1 MAAAG
6 HNHEPKGWQAKLTLG
21 FRVSAS
27 RTVLADR
34 RRYGP
39 LGVQR
44 AFYPEG
50 PVCHVYLLHPP
61 GGVVGGDTLTV
72 DVTVDADAHALLTTP
87 GATKFYRS
95 AGSTARQTQRL
106 SVGAD
111 AVLEWLPQEN
121 IFFPGANVALDTE
134 VHLHGGAR
142 LAIWEINCLG
152 RPAIDEAFDTG
163 SLDSRLSIFRDG
175 QPVLFERLRLSP
187 ASRRRCAQMAG
198 FPVSG
203 TLVISHAGY
212 AALTAA
218 RALLPVDES
227 GHTAATLID
236 DCLLVRYLGTST
248 EQARKAFSAVWQSL
262 RSVTMGREASLPRI
276 WAT

>member
-1 MAAAG
+1 MSAAAHKAAG
-6 HNHEPKGWQAKLTLG
+6 PGWQAKLTLG
-21 FRVSAS
+21 FRVSGS

-34 RRYGP
+34 QRYGP

-61 GGVVGGDTLTV
+61 GGVVGGDSLTV
-72 DVTVDADAHALLTTP
+72 DVRVDDDAHALITTP

-95 AGSTARQTQRL
+95 AGATAGQTQHL
-106 SVGAD
+106 SVEAD

-121 IFFPGANVALDTE
+121 IFFPGAEVALNTQ
-134 VHLHGGAR
+134 VHLHADAR

-152 RPAIDEAFDTG
+152 RPVIGEAFETG

-175 QPVLFERLRLSP
+175 QPVIFERLRLSP
-187 ASRRRCAQMAG
+187 ESRQRCAQMAG
-198 FPVSG
+198 LPVTG
-203 TLVISHAGY
+203 TLVISHADD
-212 AALTAA
+212 AALSVA
-218 RALLPVDES
+218 RALLPVDEN

-248 EQARKAFSAVWQSL
+248 EQARNAFTAVWQHL